1 MSGADGSNSAD
12 STASEPLHTVSMGES
27 GPPVVF
33 CHGLFGQGRNWTQIG
48 KQLAQDHQ
56 VLLVDLPNHGQSPW
70 TDAVDL
76 EADADRLAEV
86 LGPLAPVT
94 LVGHSMGGKVAMLT
108 ALRHPELIEQ
118 LVIVDISPVTYPNVD
133 EFAGYI
139 KAMSALDLTQVQRR
153 SNADA
158 LLRDAV
164 PHPTIR
170 NFLLQNL
177 RREGDSW
184 RWQLNL
190 EVLGS
195 DLADV
200 SGWDEDWSTSATPYE
215 GPTLWIAGANS
226 AYVEDEY
233 APAMEELFPRVRRV
247 TVKEAGHWVH
257 SERPDVF
264 VQVLEVF
271 LSSRRP
277 R

>member
-1 MSGADGSNSAD
+1 
-12 STASEPLHTVSMGES
+12 MGES

-48 KQLAQDHQ
+48 KQLADAHR

-76 EADADRLAEV
+76 VGDADRLAEV
-86 LGPLAPVT
+86 LTPLSPVT

-108 ALRHPELIEQ
+108 ALRHPHLIER
-118 LVIVDISPVTYPNVD
+118 LVIVDISPVTYENVG
-133 EFAGYI
+133 EFAGYVE
-139 KAMSALDLTQVQRR
+139 AMSRLDLDEVRRR
-153 SNADA
+153 SDADS
-158 LLRDAV
+158 LLSDAV

-177 RREGDSW
+177 RRSDDGW

-190 EVLGS
+190 EVLGK

-200 SGWDEDWSTSATPYE
+200 SGWNEAWSRSATPYE

-233 APAMEELFPRVRRV
+233 APAMEALFPRVRRV

-264 VQVLEVF
+264 VQVLEAF
-271 LSSRRP
+271 LKL
-277 R
+277 